1 MDTFVVRVS
10 RAGSVEPG
18 ELRGVVSRVV
28 NGHSVTFQTAEE
40 LLAFLVDPAG
50 GPRIDEEAVP

>member
-1 MDTFVVRVS
+1 VDTFVVRVS
-10 RAGSVEPG
+10 RVGSDEPG
-18 ELRGVVSRVV
+18 QLRGVVSRVA

-50 GPRIDEEAVP
+50 GQWIDEEATP